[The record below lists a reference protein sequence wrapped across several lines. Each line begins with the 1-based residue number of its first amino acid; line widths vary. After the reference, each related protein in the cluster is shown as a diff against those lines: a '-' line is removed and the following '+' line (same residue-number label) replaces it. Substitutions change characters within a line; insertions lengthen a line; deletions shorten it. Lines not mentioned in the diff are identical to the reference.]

1 MTILK
6 MKLKNDKIYIKVS
19 GGEYFTIPKNGT
31 YELDIY
37 EGMELEYD
45 EIPHIR
51 MRAYEAAAKKSAVN
65 ALRRSFLSE
74 GMLRDKLLK
83 KGHKKRFINYA
94 IAYCKEYELIGK
106 SKRYILDA
114 LRKAKLKNK
123 TIERVSHLIT
133 EKNEIRSLKNAIR
146 KYYKIYENKDNRN
159 DYIIRTLMRKGF
171 KYDSIKR
178 LLNKYKPYR
187 S

>member
-65 ALRRSFLSE
+65 ALRRGFLSE
-74 GMLRDKLLK
+74 GMLRDKL
-83 KGHKKRFINYA
+83 
-94 IAYCKEYELIGK
+94 
-106 SKRYILDA
+106 
-114 LRKAKLKNK
+114 
-123 TIERVSHLIT
+123 
-133 EKNEIRSLKNAIR
+133 
-146 KYYKIYENKDNRN
+146 
-159 DYIIRTLMRKGF
+159 
-171 KYDSIKR
+171 IKR
-178 LLNKYKPYR
+178 GIKKDLLIML
-187 S
+187 